1 MPLDAGATDPAS
13 IHGAFG
19 GINPKWLKPF
29 DAYEPLR
36 LASLGNLHI
45 ILSRGWFREMGG
57 TLNWK
62 NRRIELERMAVSE
75 KLLASVK
82 VGPSK
87 TELHELDLPEIPAD
101 AALMRMEVAG
111 VCGTDVSQYRLP
123 LRGGPL
129 IMGHENVG
137 YLSHV
142 GNKFTAHNGFKEG
155 DLVFLEHYLPCASCE
170 WCHLG
175 EYRHC
180 AATEWFYDPN
190 AIRYGYTSMDIAP
203 GLWGGFSH
211 YVYLPNN
218 AVLHKVPE
226 GVTPEE
232 AGVATPMSNG
242 IQWTL
247 IDGEVGYDSTVLIQG
262 PGQQG
267 LCCLM
272 AAKQAGASRV
282 IVTGTSKDASRLAVA
297 TAFGAD
303 AVVDVQ
309 KEDALTRVQEVTDGR
324 GVDVVIDCTSGAG
337 TAPILLGIEAT
348 KRRGGTMVIQAE
360 GNQEFPSF
368 PIGRLTRKGMTL
380 KSARG
385 HSYRAVELALS
396 TIASRRFPL
405 ELMTTHKFGL
415 AEVDYA
421 IKSVSGAG
429 APGAIHVSVM
439 PWK

>member
-1 MPLDAGATDPAS
+1 MPEK
-13 IHGAFG
+13 F
-19 GINPKWLKPF
+19 
-29 DAYEPLR
+29 
-36 LASLGNLHI
+36 LA
-45 ILSRGWFREMGG
+45 
-57 TLNWK
+57 
-62 NRRIELERMAVSE
+62 A
-75 KLLASVK
+75 VK
-82 VGPSK
+82 VGPST
-87 TELHELDLPEIPAD
+87 TELRELELPPLAPD
-101 AALMRMEVAG
+101 AALLKVEVAG

-137 YLSHV
+137 YLARV
-142 GNKFTAHNGFKEG
+142 GSEFAARKGFKEG
-155 DLVFLEHYLPCASCE
+155 DLVFLEHYLPCGSCE
-170 WCHLG
+170 WCHMG

-180 AATEWFYDPN
+180 AATEWFYDPQ
-190 AIRYGYTSMDIAP
+190 AIRYGYTAMDTAP

-211 YVYLPNN
+211 YVYLPSR

-226 GVTPEE
+226 GLTPEA

-242 IQWTL
+242 IQWAL
-247 IDGEVGYDSTVLIQG
+247 LDGGVGYASTVLIQG

-272 AAKQAGASRV
+272 ASKQAGAAKIV
-282 IVTGTSKDASRLAVA
+282 VTGTSRDTRRLEVA
-297 TAFGAD
+297 RAFGAD

-309 KEDALTRVQEVTDGR
+309 KEDALAVVQEVTDGR
-324 GVDVVIDCTSGAG
+324 GVDVVIDCTTGAG
-337 TAPILLGIEAT
+337 TAPTLLGIEAT
-348 KRRGGTMVIQAE
+348 KRRGGTMVIQSE

-385 HSYRAVELALS
+385 HSYRAVELALR
-396 TIASRRFPL
+396 TLASRRFPL
-405 ELMTTHKFGL
+405 EMMTTHRFGL
-415 AEVDYA
+415 SEVDHA
-421 IKSVSGAG
+421 IKSVGGQG